1 MTTHVKIGAEAP
13 RKEYT
18 ANGTQ
23 TAFPFDFA
31 VFAAADIEVRVN
43 GAVVASGFSV
53 AVGADGR
60 GTVTFALAPAA
71 GARVTLLRR
80 LTIQRQTDFQEGG
93 ELRAKTL
100 NDELDFQTAAVQQ
113 VAHDASRAV
122 RLPDADAAGLDMRL
136 PIAATRANKLLAF
149 DAAGLPIASAQS
161 LAAVEAGPNAAA
173 AAQSS
178 ATAAATSATNA
189 ATSATAAAASAAA
202 IALPLAIGQG
212 GTGATSAA
220 AARAAL
226 GAEDAAL
233 NHAYLDAVQA
243 FTQAQRYVPATL
255 SDAAGIDWNLDTQTL
270 ARVTLAGNRTMN
282 APSNQ
287 RDGGSYALIVQQDAT
302 GGRSLAWNAAFDFG
316 TDGVPSLPSG
326 ANKVAIFTFLNSGSL
341 MRCVGRWSN

>member
-1 MTTHVKIGAEAP
+1 MTTHIKIGAEAP

-31 VFAAADIEVRVN
+31 VFQAIDVEVRVN
-43 GAVVASGFSV
+43 GAVVASGFAV

-60 GTVTFALAPAA
+60 GTVNFTAAPAS

-80 LTIQRQTDFQEGG
+80 LTVQRQTDFQEGG

-100 NDELDFQTAAVQQ
+100 NDELDFQTASIQQ

-122 RLPDADAAGLDMRL
+122 RLSDADPAALDMRL
-136 PIAATRANKLLAF
+136 PGAATRAGQLLGF
-149 DAAGLPIASAQS
+149 DADGRIVARAESGGAS
-161 LAAVEAGPNAAA
+161 L
-173 AAQSS
+173 
-178 ATAAATSATNA
+178 
-189 ATSATAAAASAAA
+189 
-202 IALPLAIGQG
+202 IIPLSVAQG

-220 AARAAL
+220 TARAAL

-243 FTQAQRYVPATL
+243 FTQAQRYAPATL
-255 SDAAGIDWNLDTQTL
+255 SDAPGIDWNLDTQTL

-282 APSNQ
+282 SPSHQ
-287 RDGGSYALIVQQDAT
+287 RDGGGYVLIVQQDAT
-302 GGRSLAWNAAFDFG
+302 GGRSLAWSSAYDFG
-316 TDGVPSLPSG
+316 IEGTPSLPLG
-326 ANKVAIFTFLNSGSL
+326 ANKVAIFAFLNSGAL